1 MEKFIGAVIIL
12 AAALGF
18 GRCCIQGQRRHLKQL
33 LQWKEY
39 IWMIQNG
46 MEGWNTPVIPLLEEL
61 GNQADEPFAVFFREL
76 AITLENYSESDIVLQ
91 WRRIAKEKR
100 KDFDWSP
107 GEWETFL
114 DGGKLFARSDKEMIG
129 REGAQLS
136 KRVDF
141 FIDQVQSDAGK
152 RERMSLALS
161 ASAGI
166 MLILLLI

>member
-100 KDFDWSP
+100 KDFIENGQRSNN
-107 GEWETFL
+107 
-114 DGGKLFARSDKEMIG
+114 GKNSGPCEEQRICFSGLRNIRRIG
-129 REGAQLS
+129 QHMGLWPSWR
-136 KRVDF
+136 
-141 FIDQVQSDAGK
+141 
-152 RERMSLALS
+152 
-161 ASAGI
+161 
-166 MLILLLI
+166 